1 MMAGLPPPRL
11 GLILIG
17 LTSLACAPPGNS
29 AATDQD
35 SSPPRA
41 ELRRSAPFV
50 DDRVK
55 ESSGVAVSRDY
66 PGILWTHNDSGDRA
80 WLYLTDTLGH
90 ALGRLLLEGGGN
102 RDWEDIAL
110 GPCPMGSCLYLGDTG
125 DNMGMRDEVVIYRV
139 REPAPPRGDEASIRT
154 VESVRFSY
162 PDGPHDVEALF
173 VDPAG
178 NVHLISKGTS
188 GPIHHYRLPAS
199 AWAGNWPL
207 IAEDLGILP
216 IRPDRSSGR
225 LVTGAALAPDGQA
238 VAIRTYREIYLGRL
252 GTDGSLDLPPTPTCD
267 IAGFDPLG
275 EAIDWLGDTSGT
287 LVLTSETVLRG
298 RGTVSLVRCP
308 GGAAP

>member
-1 MMAGLPPPRL
+1 MAGLTPRRL
-11 GLILIG
+11 GLNLIG
-17 LTSLACAPPGNS
+17 LTSLACAPPGHS
-29 AATDQD
+29 ATTDQERP
-35 SSPPRA
+35 PPRA
-41 ELRRSAPFV
+41 ELRRSAPFA

-55 ESSGVAVSRDY
+55 ESSGVAVSRDH
-66 PGILWTHNDSGDRA
+66 PGVLWTHNDSGDRA
-80 WLYLTDTLGH
+80 WLYLTDTLGQ
-90 ALGRLLLEGGGN
+90 ALGRLLLDGAAN

-110 GPCPMGSCLYLGDTG
+110 GPCPTGACLYLGDTG
-125 DNMGMRDEVVIYRV
+125 DNLGRRDEVVIYRV
-139 REPAPPRGDEASIRT
+139 REPVPPRGDEASIRA
-154 VESVRFSY
+154 VESIRFSY

-173 VDPAG
+173 VDPVG
-178 NVHLISKGTS
+178 DVHLISKGTS
-188 GPIHHYRLPAS
+188 GPIHHYRLWAS
-199 AWAGNWPL
+199 AWASQRL
-207 IAEDLGILP
+207 EIAEDMGVLP

-238 VAIRTYREIYLGRL
+238 VAIRTYREIYLGNLRA
-252 GTDGSLDLPPTPTCD
+252 DGSLDIPRTPTCD